1 MLQCWRRT
9 GHLPSVFVPTPGDLT
24 AQESPSPGIWHPRQK
39 KLLMPEGQPG
49 GGRGVGGA
57 GRSWNWLMHYFD
69 SLNFSGCNS
78 HCLSFDTEFR
88 DTSPLTLLLVVNAI
102 NAQGSCADHRRPLW
116 NPVVVIV
123 VRSPKR
129 CSYLYRTGFWGVFLD
144 EAFTW
149 IRVHYSRDKVFKK
162 SSGCFTYSSD
172 KVWSSDL

>member
-1 MLQCWRRT
+1 M
-9 GHLPSVFVPTPGDLT
+9 PGN
-24 AQESPSPGIWHPRQK
+24 QRG
-39 KLLMPEGQPG
+39 MG
-49 GGRGVGGA
+49 GGGELGLRAA
-57 GRSWNWLMHYFD
+57 GRSWNWLMQYFDD

-78 HCLSFDTEFR
+78 HRLSFDIEFR

-129 CSYLYRTGFWGVFLD
+129 YSYLYGTGFWGVFLD

-149 IRVHYSRDKVFKK
+149 IRVHYSRDIQFWLVVISSQDQSINFGKK
-162 SSGCFTYSSD
+162 KKKGKINLQAS
-172 KVWSSDL
+172 